1 MNQKPSS
8 NEELFDWVDALDNL
22 IFFNGKEDA
31 SLLIKQFVKY
41 AQNKGLLDGS
51 YAEYPFENS
60 ILKEEQHDYPG
71 DLELEKTIRHYIKV
85 ECTSNCFESK

>member
-41 AQNKGLLDGS
+41 AQNKRV
-51 YAEYPFENS
+51 A
-60 ILKEEQHDYPG
+60 
-71 DLELEKTIRHYIKV
+71 
-85 ECTSNCFESK
+85 